1 MDLSFS
7 PHFTR
12 RFLRRSIR
20 TACQVVAADGFR
32 LLGEETLDLS
42 EEGMLVGSSAKV
54 VVGESV
60 ILSVKMP
67 GGSSWIDAEGTVQRV
82 LWRGIQRRAIGI
94 GFKTLSA
101 VDRALLVG
109 GLYRAAPALPWHPR
123 PPRRDYASALIRL
136 AV

>member
-1 MDLSFS
+1 MELSFA
-7 PHFTR
+7 PLFTR
-12 RFLRRSIR
+12 RFLRRTIK
-20 TACQVVAADGFR
+20 TPCQVVAEDGFR

-42 EEGMLVGSSAKV
+42 EEGMLIGSSARV

-82 LWRGIQRRAIGI
+82 LWRGMQRRAIGVE
-94 GFKTLSA
+94 FKTLSG
-101 VDRALLVG
+101 VDRALLTG
-109 GLYRAAPALPWHPR
+109 GLYRAAPALPWATR
-123 PPRRDYASALIRL
+123 TPRRDYASALIQL